1 MFDPPSFDAVLT
13 ARPQGFVNMHKLC
26 DYPDETQR
34 APNSSALHQQA
45 CEAFRFAQI
54 LEAGGMIF
62 SERCEPADE
71 AEYAGLVRFSPLAEI
86 GSRALAWWGEGGGH
100 ARDTLERAERF
111 AERFAPSAIFR
122 RAGLEQLQHR
132 VRHACTG

>member
-1 MFDPPSFDAVLT
+1 
-13 ARPQGFVNMHKLC
+13 MHKTC
-26 DYPDETQR
+26 GEEEEW
-34 APNSSALHQQA
+34 APPPVTGRVGQHQA